1 MAEHRARGSTHSP
14 ARSRTA
20 AADAVAALQRLL
32 QVASLQQE
40 LYSRGVV
47 TGGPVPAADLTVF
60 GTLAQQE
67 LAHVS
72 ALSTLITERG
82 GIPAPAPTFDLTA
95 GGNLPGFTVAAD
107 QYATFGMLAQA
118 FEDLAVRAYKGQLP
132 ELVGD
137 VPAHVALLALHSLEG
152 RHASEVRR
160 LRGVKGWITGDGR
173 DDLPAFLQPVY
184 DGESN
189 TVAGAVDAGALAAE
203 VGGAPAASEALDE
216 PLAAGQVSAILS
228 LFVAS

>member
-1 MAEHRARGSTHSP
+1 MGEHRARATPGSAP
-14 ARSRTA
+14 DARIA
-20 AADAVAALQRLL
+20 QADAVAALQLLL
-32 QVASLQQE
+32 QVAYLQQE
-40 LYSRGVV
+40 LYSRGVGA
-47 TGGPVPAADLTVF
+47 GGPVPASDLTVF

-67 LAHVS
+67 LAHIS

-82 GIPAPAPTFDLTA
+82 GTPAPAPAFDLTA

-107 QYATFGMLAQA
+107 QYPTFAMLAQA
-118 FEDLAVRAYKGQLP
+118 FEDLGVRAYKGQLP
-132 ELVGD
+132 ALLGDTPALVT
-137 VPAHVALLALHSLEG
+137 VLALHSVEG

-160 LRGVKGWITGDGR
+160 LRGTKGWITGDGR

-189 TVAGAVDAGALAAE
+189 TVVGAMDAGALAAA

-216 PLAAGQVSAILS
+216 PLAADQVSAILA
-228 LFVAS
+228 LFVS